1 MAINF
6 WVLISSS
13 ATIVLINYIYLVRS
27 SLTITCTFVMQLKT
41 FTYLFLVFLLS
52 ASCSPYYTEEDFQ
65 SVKKY
70 DVHVHIRTTSDAV
83 SDQAYEDNFKLINV
97 SVAYTDSSLRAQEEF
112 VQHQITKHPKQVRYV
127 TAFSTKYWDSEDW
140 ADQTIEELKKSFA
153 KGALGVKIWK
163 NIGMVEKDSAGN
175 LIMIDNPRF
184 DPVIQYIIDQNKTV
198 MGHLGEPRNCWLP
211 LEQMTV
217 NSDREYFRNHP
228 EYHMYLHP
236 EYPSY
241 EDQINARDWFLA
253 RHPDMRFV
261 GAHLGS
267 LEYDV
272 DSLAKRLDRFP
283 NMAVDMAERVCHLQV
298 QSKTNVEKVRN
309 FIIKYQDRLIYGS
322 DLTMRST
329 TTPEEAK
336 ARFHKH
342 WADDWKYFTT
352 DLPMTVNQVNGE
364 FTGIQLPKEVIDKI
378 YYSNAVKW
386 YNIKE

>member
-1 MAINF
+1 MKIK
-6 WVLISSS
+6 
-13 ATIVLINYIYLVRS
+13 
-27 SLTITCTFVMQLKT
+27 TITC
-41 FTYLFLVFLLS
+41 LVLVLLLT
-52 ASCSPYYTEEDFQ
+52 ASCSSFYNEEDFQ

-70 DVHVHIRTTSDAV
+70 DVHIHIRTTSDAV

-112 VQHQITKHPKQVRYV
+112 VHHQITKHPKQIKYV

-163 NIGMVEKDSAGN
+163 NIGMVEKDSSGN

-198 MGHLGEPRNCWLP
+198 MGHVGEPRNCWLP

-217 NSDREYFRNHP
+217 NGDREYFKNHP

-241 EDQINARDWFLA
+241 EDQINARDRFLA

-283 NMAVDMAERVCHLQV
+283 NMAVDMAARVGHLQY
-298 QSKTNVEKVRN
+298 QSKTNREKVRN
-309 FIIKYQDRLIYGS
+309 FILKYQDRLIYGS
-322 DLTMRST
+322 DFTMRPT
-329 TTPEEAK
+329 TSPEEAM
-336 ARFHKH
+336 ANLHHH
-342 WADDWKYFTT
+342 WLNDWKYLTT
-352 DLPMTVNQVNGE
+352 DLPMTVDEVNGK

-386 YNIKE
+386 YHIKE